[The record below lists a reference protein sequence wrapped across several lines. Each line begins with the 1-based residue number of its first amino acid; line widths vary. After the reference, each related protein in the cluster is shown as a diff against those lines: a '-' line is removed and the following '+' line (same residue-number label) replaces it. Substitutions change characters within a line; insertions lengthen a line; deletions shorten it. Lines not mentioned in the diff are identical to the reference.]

1 MSTLMKSK
9 ESKLKEISPQKLTVP
24 SSVKPESAVPNL
36 SGFLA
41 DDQFNKKQ
49 LLALI
54 DLAIKIKTTPEQYNQ
69 ALAGKSVAMIF
80 EKPSLR
86 THVSFDMGI
95 NKLGGHAL
103 YLGQQNGKLGE
114 RERVSD
120 YAKNLS
126 CFADLI
132 VARVFS
138 HDSIKGLA
146 EHASVPVVNALCDL
160 YHPCQALADFVTL
173 TENFGNLSLV
183 KLAYIGDGNNVSNSL
198 MIMAATLGVDFT
210 LVSPEGHGTSTDIVA
225 KAKQLALESGSNLT
239 LTNDINAIGSQ
250 DVIYTDTWVSMG
262 NEDTNEKAA
271 LLAKFAPYQVNH
283 ALMAQTNAS
292 QVMHCQPAH
301 LEEEITTELFDS
313 EMSVVFQQAENRMW
327 AQNAVLVSLFS

>member
-1 MSTLMKSK
+1 MSLDKS
-9 ESKLKEISPQKLTVP
+9 LQQL
-24 SSVKPESAVPNL
+24 NN
-36 SGFLA
+36 FLA
-41 DDQFNKKQ
+41 DDQLNKNE

-54 DLAIKIKTTPEQYNQ
+54 ELAIKIKKNPEDYNQ

-126 CFADLI
+126 CFADAI

-173 TENFGNLSLV
+173 SENYPHLSQV
-183 KLAYIGDGNNVSNSL
+183 KLAYVGDGNNVSNSL
-198 MIMAATLGVDFT
+198 MIMAATLAVDFT
-210 LVSPEGHGTSTDIVA
+210 LVCPEGHEPEANIIEKTE
-225 KAKQLALESGSNLT
+225 QLAQASGSKFI
-239 LTNDINAIGSQ
+239 LTNDIEAIGKQ

-262 NEDTNEKAA
+262 DEDPSKKAA
-271 LLAKFAPYQVNH
+271 ILAKFAPYQVNH
-283 ALMAQTNAS
+283 GLMEKAQAS
-292 QVMHCQPAH
+292 TVLHCQPAH

-313 EMSVVFQQAENRMW
+313 ELSKVFQQAENRMW
-327 AQNAVLVSLFS
+327 AQNAVLVSLFAN

>member
-1 MSTLMKSK
+1 MS
-9 ESKLKEISPQKLTVP
+9 LTHL
-24 SSVKPESAVPNL
+24 EN
-36 SGFLA
+36 FLA
-41 DDQFNKKQ
+41 DDQLSKNQ

-54 DLAIKIKTTPEQYNQ
+54 DLAINIKTKPQDYNQ

-126 CFADLI
+126 CFADAI

-138 HDSIKGLA
+138 HDSITQLA
-146 EHASVPVVNALCDL
+146 EHASVPVINALCDL

-173 TENFGNLSLV
+173 TENMTTLGKDDLTQV
-183 KLAYIGDGNNVSNSL
+183 KLAYVGDGNNVSNSL
-198 MIMAATLGVDFT
+198 MFMAAILGVDFT
-210 LVSPEGHGTSTDIVA
+210 LVCPKGYEAQTSLVA
-225 KAKQLALESGSNLT
+225 KAKALAAESGAQLVF
-239 LTNDINAIGSQ
+239 TNDIEAIGQQ
-250 DVIYTDTWVSMG
+250 DAIYTDTWISMG
-262 NEDTNEKAA
+262 DEDPAKKQEV
-271 LLAKFAPYQVNH
+271 LAIFAPYQVNH
-283 ALMAQTNAS
+283 QLMKNTGAS
-292 QVMHCQPAH
+292 IVMHCQPAH

-313 EMSVVFQQAENRMW
+313 EMSVAFQEAENRMW

>member
-1 MSTLMKSK
+1 MS
-9 ESKLKEISPQKLTVP
+9 
-24 SSVKPESAVPNL
+24 NL
-36 SGFLA
+36 NNFLA
-41 DDQFNKKQ
+41 DDQLNKKQ
-49 LLALI
+49 LTALI
-54 DLAIKIKTTPEQYNQ
+54 ALAIKIKENPENYSQT
-69 ALAGKSVAMIF
+69 LAGKSVAMIF

-95 NKLGGHAL
+95 NKLGGHSL

-146 EHASVPVVNALCDL
+146 QHASVPVINALCDL

-173 TENFGNLSLV
+173 EESLSSLGKNSLTEV
-183 KLAYIGDGNNVSNSL
+183 KLAYVGDGNNVSNSL
-198 MIMAATLGVDFT
+198 MLGAAILGVDFT
-210 LVSPEGHGTSTDIVA
+210 LVTPAGYEAQTDMLE
-225 KAKQLALESGSNLT
+225 KARQLATISGGKFSVTCNI
-239 LTNDINAIGSQ
+239 DEIGKQ
-250 DVIYTDTWVSMG
+250 DVIYADTWISMG
-262 NEDTNEKAA
+262 DEDVNKKAEI
-271 LLAKFAPYQVNH
+271 LAHFAPYQVNH
-283 ALMAQTNAS
+283 SLMETAGANM
-292 QVMHCQPAH
+292 VLHCQPAH

-313 EMSVVFQQAENRMW
+313 DMAKVFQQAEK
-327 AQNAVLVSLFS
+327 

>member
-1 MSTLMKSK
+1 MSPKIK
-9 ESKLKEISPQKLTVP
+9 
-24 SSVKPESAVPNL
+24 N
-36 SGFLA
+36 FLA
-41 DDQFNKKQ
+41 DDELNKEQ

-54 DLAIKIKTTPEQYNQ
+54 ELAIKIKSNPADYNQ

-126 CFADLI
+126 CFADAI

-138 HDSIKGLA
+138 HDSIQGLA
-146 EHASVPVVNALCDL
+146 QYSSVPVINALCDV

-173 TENFGNLSLV
+173 TELFAKGNISALSQV
-183 KLAYIGDGNNVSNSL
+183 KLAYVGDGNNVSNSL

-210 LVSPEGHGTSTDIVA
+210 LVTPKGYEAAQNIVDKTQVLAVASGAKLNITTDID
-225 KAKQLALESGSNLT
+225 KM
-239 LTNDINAIGSQ
+239 GSQ
-250 DVIYTDTWVSMG
+250 DVIYTDTWISMG
-262 NEDTNEKAA
+262 DEDATKKAEI
-271 LLAKFAPYQVNH
+271 LAHFAPYQVNH
-283 ALMAQTNAS
+283 DLMTKADAS
-292 QVMHCQPAH
+292 VVLHCQPAH

-313 EMSVVFQQAENRMW
+313 DMAAVFQQAENRMW
-327 AQNAVLVSLFS
+327 AQNAVLVSLFNSI

>member
-1 MSTLMKSK
+1 MSNQL
-9 ESKLKEISPQKLTVP
+9 
-24 SSVKPESAVPNL
+24 NH
-36 SGFLA
+36 FLA
-41 DDQFNKKQ
+41 DDQLNKSQ

-54 DLAIKIKTTPEQYNQ
+54 ELAIKIKKTPTDYNQ

-126 CFADLI
+126 CFADAI

-138 HDSIKGLA
+138 HDSIQGLA
-146 EHASVPVVNALCDL
+146 QHGSVPVVNALCDV

-173 TENFGNLSLV
+173 TELLPSLNKSELSEM
-183 KLAYIGDGNNVSNSL
+183 KLAYVGDGNNVSNSL

-210 LVSPEGHGTSTDIVA
+210 LLTPTGYEAQTNIIETTQA
-225 KAKQLALESGSNLT
+225 LANESGAT
-239 LTNDINAIGSQ
+239 ITITTDVEAIGAQ
-250 DVIYTDTWVSMG
+250 DVIYTDTWISMG
-262 NEDTNEKAA
+262 DEDASKKAKI
-271 LLAKFAPYQVNH
+271 LAHFAPYQVNH
-283 ALMAQTNAS
+283 QLMTKANANV
-292 QVMHCQPAH
+292 VMHCQPAH

-313 EMSVVFQQAENRMW
+313 EMAVVFQQAENRMW
-327 AQNAVLVSLFS
+327 AQNAVLVSLFA

>member
-1 MSTLMKSK
+1 MLQHDNTLQ
-9 ESKLKEISPQKLTVP
+9 L
-24 SSVKPESAVPNL
+24 NN
-36 SGFLA
+36 FLA
-41 DDQFNKKQ
+41 DDELNKSQ

-54 DLAIKIKTTPEQYNQ
+54 DLAIKIKNNPADYNQ
-69 ALAGKSVAMIF
+69 VLAGKSVAMIF

-95 NKLGGHAL
+95 HKLGGHAL

-126 CFADLI
+126 CFADAI

-138 HDSIKGLA
+138 HDSIQELA
-146 EHASVPVVNALCDL
+146 KHASVPVINALCDL

-173 TENFGNLSLV
+173 TEQLPSLNKTSINEI
-183 KLAYIGDGNNVSNSL
+183 KLAYVGDGNNVSNSL

-210 LVSPEGHGTSTDIVA
+210 LVTPTGHEAQADIIEKTQALA
-225 KAKQLALESGSNLT
+225 KESGAKLNI
-239 LTNDINAIGSQ
+239 TNDINNIGVQ
-250 DVIYTDTWVSMG
+250 DVIYTDTWISMG
-262 NEDTNEKAA
+262 DEDASKKADV
-271 LLAKFAPYQVNH
+271 LAHFAPYQVNH
-283 ALMAQTNAS
+283 ALMSAAQAS
-292 QVMHCQPAH
+292 KVMHCQPAH

-313 EMSVVFQQAENRMW
+313 DMSIVFQQAENRMW
-327 AQNAVLVSLFS
+327 AQNAVLVSLFNK

>member
-1 MSTLMKSK
+1 MT
-9 ESKLKEISPQKLTVP
+9 
-24 SSVKPESAVPNL
+24 N
-36 SGFLA
+36 FLA
-41 DDQFNKKQ
+41 DDELNKTQ

-54 DLAIKIKTTPEQYNQ
+54 ELAINIKNNPADYNQ

-126 CFADLI
+126 CFSDAI

-138 HDSIKGLA
+138 HDSIQGLA
-146 EHASVPVVNALCDL
+146 EHASVPVINALCDI

-173 TENFGNLSLV
+173 TEQFGDVSNI
-183 KLAYIGDGNNVSNSL
+183 KLAYVGDGNNVSNSL
-198 MIMAATLGVDFT
+198 MLMAATLGVDFT
-210 LVSPEGHGTSTDIVA
+210 LVTPVGYEAQASIVEKT
-225 KAKQLALESGSNLT
+225 KALAAASGARLT
-239 LTNDINAIGSQ
+239 ITTDINAIGAQ
-250 DVIYTDTWVSMG
+250 DVIYTDTWISMG
-262 NEDTNEKAA
+262 DEDASKKAEI
-271 LLAKFAPYQVNH
+271 LAHFAPYQVNH
-283 ALMAQTNAS
+283 DLMKKSEAS
-292 QVMHCQPAH
+292 VVMHCQPAH
-301 LEEEITTELFDS
+301 LEEEITTALFDS
-313 EMSVVFQQAENRMW
+313 EMAVVFQQAENRMW
-327 AQNAVLVSLFS
+327 AQNAVLVTLFNK

>member
-1 MSTLMKSK
+1 MS
-9 ESKLKEISPQKLTVP
+9 
-24 SSVKPESAVPNL
+24 NL
-36 SGFLA
+36 NNANHLNNFLA
-41 DDQFNKKQ
+41 DDQLDKNQ

-54 DLAIKIKTTPEQYNQ
+54 DLAIKIKATPSDYNQ

-138 HDSIKGLA
+138 HDSIVGLA
-146 EHASVPVVNALCDL
+146 QHASVPVVNALCDL

-173 TENFGNLSLV
+173 QESLTLLDKESLSQV
-183 KLAYIGDGNNVSNSL
+183 TLAYVGDGNNVSNSL

-210 LVSPEGHGTSTDIVA
+210 LVTPSGYEAQADMVEKTQALA
-225 KAKQLALESGSNLT
+225 KESGAT
-239 LTNDINAIGSQ
+239 FTVTTDINAIGKQ
-250 DVIYTDTWVSMG
+250 DVIYTDTWISMG
-262 NEDTNEKAA
+262 DEDASKKAEV
-271 LLAKFAPYQVNH
+271 LAHFAPYQVNH
-283 ALMAQTNAS
+283 TLMENAEAS
-292 QVMHCQPAH
+292 MVLHCQPAH

-313 EMSVVFQQAENRMW
+313 ELSKVFQQAENRMW
-327 AQNAVLVSLFS
+327 AQNAVLVTLLGS

>member
-1 MSTLMKSK
+1 MTTLM
-9 ESKLKEISPQKLTVP
+9 
-24 SSVKPESAVPNL
+24 NL
-36 SGFLA
+36 QHYLA
-41 DDQFNKKQ
+41 DDQLSKVQILDLITLARDIKQ
-49 LLALI
+49 Q
-54 DLAIKIKTTPEQYNQ
+54 PENYSQ

-86 THVSFDMGI
+86 THVSFDLGI

-126 CFADLI
+126 CYTDTI

-138 HDSIKGLA
+138 NESIEQLA
-146 EHASVPVVNALCDL
+146 HHASVPVINALCDL

-173 TENFGNLSLV
+173 AENFADLSQV
-183 KLAYIGDGNNVSNSL
+183 KLAYVGDANNVSNSL
-198 MIMAATLGVDFT
+198 MLMAATVGVDFT
-210 LVSPEGHGTSTDIVA
+210 LVCPEGHGPAADMLM
-225 KAKQLALESGSNLT
+225 KAKTLAKNSGAMFNSIS
-239 LTNDINAIGSQ
+239 DINAIGQQ

-262 NEDTNEKAA
+262 DENPSQKAVI
-271 LLAKFAPYQVNH
+271 LEKFASYQVNH
-283 ALMAQTNAS
+283 QLMVATGAS
-292 QVMHCQPAH
+292 TVMHCQPAH

-313 EMSVVFQQAENRMW
+313 DMSVVFQSAENRMW
-327 AQNAVLVSLFS
+327 AQNAVLVTLLASN

>member
-1 MSTLMKSK
+1 MSLSIT
-9 ESKLKEISPQKLTVP
+9 KEIT
-24 SSVKPESAVPNL
+24 N
-36 SGFLA
+36 FLA
-41 DDQFNKKQ
+41 DDQLNKKQ
-49 LLALI
+49 ILALI
-54 DLAIKIKTTPEQYNQ
+54 ELAINIKNNPNDYSQ

-126 CFADLI
+126 CFADAI

-138 HDSIKGLA
+138 HDSIQGLA
-146 EHASVPVVNALCDL
+146 QHASIPVINALCDV

-173 TENFGNLSLV
+173 TECFDDISTI
-183 KLAYIGDGNNVSNSL
+183 KLAYVGDGNNVANSL

-210 LVSPEGHGTSTDIVA
+210 LVTPVGYEVEQSIIEKTQALANESGAKLNITTDI
-225 KAKQLALESGSNLT
+225 N
-239 LTNDINAIGSQ
+239 NIGEQ
-250 DVIYTDTWVSMG
+250 DVIYTDTWISMG
-262 NEDTNEKAA
+262 DEDASKKAEV
-271 LLAKFAPYQVNH
+271 LAHFAPYQVNH
-283 ALMAQTNAS
+283 QLMKNTDANI
-292 QVMHCQPAH
+292 VMHCQPAH

-313 EMSVVFQQAENRMW
+313 NMAVVFQQAENRMW
-327 AQNAVLVSLFS
+327 AQNAVLVTLFSE

>member
-1 MSTLMKSK
+1 MSSNKAL
-9 ESKLKEISPQKLTVP
+9 QKI
-24 SSVKPESAVPNL
+24 NN
-36 SGFLA
+36 FLA
-41 DDQFNKKQ
+41 DDQLNKSE

-54 DLAIKIKTTPEQYNQ
+54 ELAIKMKQNPDDYSQ

-126 CFADLI
+126 CFADAI

-138 HDSIKGLA
+138 HDSIEGLA
-146 EHASVPVVNALCDL
+146 EHASVPVINALCDV

-173 TENFGNLSLV
+173 SETYPDLSQV
-183 KLAYIGDGNNVSNSL
+183 KLAYVGDGNNVSNSL

-210 LVSPEGHGTSTDIVA
+210 LVSPPGHEAKADIVA
-225 KAKQLALESGSNLT
+225 KTKRLAQASGSKLT
-239 LTNDINAIGSQ
+239 LTTDINAIGKQ
-250 DVIYTDTWVSMG
+250 DVIYTDTWISMG
-262 NEDTNEKAA
+262 DEEASKKAEI
-271 LLAKFAPYQVNH
+271 LAKFAPYQVNH
-283 ALMAQTNAS
+283 NLMEKAQAS
-292 QVMHCQPAH
+292 MVLHCQPAH
-301 LEEEITTELFDS
+301 LEEEITTALFDS
-313 EMSVVFQQAENRMW
+313 ELSKVFQQAENRMW
-327 AQNAVLVSLFS
+327 AQNAVLVALFRQ